1 MAKILNFPNC
11 FAQPSAQIK
20 NESENSEAQSSRET
34 ADRMLA
40 KMDKNQAA
48 VKDILLLAN
57 AIGADSVRYG
67 KLQKL
72 TENVTY
78 AETSRLDETVQSYSA
93 EELVGFYRQELNDKP
108 IFLRAILD
116 EIKRRV
122 ELMRHGLGE

>member
-1 MAKILNFPNC
+1 
-11 FAQPSAQIK
+11 
-20 NESENSEAQSSRET
+20 
-34 ADRMLA
+34 
-40 KMDKNQAA
+40 MDKNQAA